1 MSLPH
6 ARGGVSYVID
16 SGLSYSESSPRT
28 WGCFSL
34 CPLARRSGS
43 VFPTHVGVFPPGS
56 GDFDTFRRLPH
67 ARGGVS
73 VVYVRPFT
81 AETSSPR
88 TWGCFSSCQRATLI
102 RRVFP
107 THVGVFLVDHF
118 DSLTS
123 RSLPHAR
130 GGVSGIRVTGSGL
143 AESSPRTWGCFHP
156 ASLVLPH
163 AKVFPMHVGVFP
175 VLFRKF
181 RRRICL
187 PHARGGVSRVLCGCR
202 CTSAS
207 SPRTWG
213 CFYREVSRAGEI
225 LVFPTHVGV
234 FPLLSPLAHQ
244 HRSLPHARGGVS
256 ANQFPGNMN
265 DGSSPRTW
273 GCFQ

>member
-143 AESSPRTWGCFHP
+143 AESSPRTWGCFSP
-156 ASLVLPH
+156 RPVCLPVCH
-163 AKVFPMHVGVFP
+163 VFPTHVGVFP
-175 VLFRKF
+175 KSDFF
-181 RRRICL
+181 AAGSCSL
-187 PHARGGVSRVLCGCR
+187 PHARGGVSRQRLHK
-202 CTSAS
+202 SDQNPS

-213 CFYREVSRAGEI
+213 CFPKPAARTKAR

-234 FPLLSPLAHQ
+234 FP
-244 HRSLPHARGGVS
+244 ARCSGLT
-256 ANQFPGNMN
+256 
-265 DGSSPRTW
+265 D
-273 GCFQ
+273 

>member
-43 VFPTHVGVFPPGS
+43 
-56 GDFDTFRRLPH
+56 
-67 ARGGVS
+67 
-73 VVYVRPFT
+73 
-81 AETSSPR
+81 
-88 TWGCFSSCQRATLI
+88 
-102 RRVFP
+102 VFP

-163 AKVFPMHVGVFP
+163 AKVFPTHVGVFP

-187 PHARGGVSRVLCGCR
+187 PHARGGVSSSGLR
-202 CTSAS
+202 CSSPVGS

-213 CFYREVSRAGEI
+213 CFPKPAARTKAR

-234 FPLLSPLAHQ
+234 FP
-244 HRSLPHARGGVS
+244 ARCSGLT
-256 ANQFPGNMN
+256 
-265 DGSSPRTW
+265 D
-273 GCFQ
+273 

>member
-1 MSLPH
+1 MDSWVSPQNKVFPTHVGVFPFSTDDPVYLVGLPH
-6 ARGGVSYVID
+6 ARGGVSDAIFCQDNGY
-16 SGLSYSESSPRT
+16 ESSPRT

-163 AKVFPMHVGVFP
+163 AKVFPTHVGGFP

-187 PHARGGVSRVLCGCR
+187 PHARGGVSSSGLR
-202 CTSAS
+202 CS
-207 SPRTWG
+207 SP
-213 CFYREVSRAGEI
+213 V
-225 LVFPTHVGV
+225 
-234 FPLLSPLAHQ
+234 
-244 HRSLPHARGGVS
+244 
-256 ANQFPGNMN
+256 
-265 DGSSPRTW
+265 GSSPRTW
-273 GCFQ
+273 GCF

>member
-107 THVGVFLVDHF
+107 THVGVFLAVG
-118 DSLTS
+118 SVALP
-123 RSLPHAR
+123 RS
-130 GGVSGIRVTGSGL
+130 G
-143 AESSPRTWGCFHP
+143 
-156 ASLVLPH
+156 
-163 AKVFPMHVGVFP
+163 
-175 VLFRKF
+175 
-181 RRRICL
+181 L

>member
-88 TWGCFSSCQRATLI
+88 TWGCFWHPCNGKRPCGVFPTHVGVFPPCVAGTAARKSLPHARGGVSSSGLRCSSPVGSSPRTWGCFSRFMWLSLYQ
-102 RRVFP
+102 RVFP
-107 THVGVFLVDHF
+107 THVGVFL
-118 DSLTS
+118 
-123 RSLPHAR
+123 P
-130 GGVSGIRVTGSGL
+130 
-143 AESSPRTWGCFHP
+143 
-156 ASLVLPH
+156 
-163 AKVFPMHVGVFP
+163 
-175 VLFRKF
+175 
-181 RRRICL
+181 
-187 PHARGGVSRVLCGCR
+187 
-202 CTSAS
+202 
-207 SPRTWG
+207 
-213 CFYREVSRAGEI
+213 
-225 LVFPTHVGV
+225 
-234 FPLLSPLAHQ
+234 
-244 HRSLPHARGGVS
+244 
-256 ANQFPGNMN
+256 
-265 DGSSPRTW
+265 
-273 GCFQ
+273 